1 MKTYKI
7 FYETLKSN
15 NCPVV
20 GHLAYRIDTKTRHV
34 RRKMASAFFLSP
46 KISAFH
52 DTRRCRTHVN
62 RLIVYPTSL
71 DRTRRT
77 RCRLRFLIEKSP
89 SNRTIGRAQTDNSY
103 LRITNTRQI
112 YKFLM
117 DSILLMLLIYHHLTC
132 YYFVR
137 HITCREI

>member
-1 MKTYKI
+1 MKMYKI
-7 FYETLKSN
+7 FYETLRSN
-15 NCPVV
+15 DCPVV

-52 DTRRCRTHVN
+52 DTRRCRIHVN

-71 DRTRRT
+71 DRTR
-77 RCRLRFLIEKSP
+77 CRLQFLIEKSP
-89 SNRTIGRAQTDNSY
+89 ANKTIAHTLAENSC
-103 LRITNTRQI
+103 LRIKITRQI

-117 DSILLMLLIYHHLTC
+117 DTILLMLLMYHHWTC
-132 YYFVR
+132 YYFVC
-137 HITCREI
+137 HTTCREI

>member
-1 MKTYKI
+1 MYKI
-7 FYETLKSN
+7 FYETLSSN

-71 DRTRRT
+71 DRTR
-77 RCRLRFLIEKSP
+77 CRMSVAIFDRKISTEQDYRP
-89 SNRTIGRAQTDNSY
+89 HTDRKFVSANIIINS
-103 LRITNTRQI
+103 TNLQI
-112 YKFLM
+112 SDGF
-117 DSILLMLLIYHHLTC
+117 DIVNFIDEPPFDMLLFNT
-132 YYFVR
+132 
-137 HITCREI
+137 TCREI

>member
-1 MKTYKI
+1 MKMYKI
-7 FYETLKSN
+7 FYETLRSN

-52 DTRRCRTHVN
+52 DTRRCRIHVN

-71 DRTRRT
+71 DRTR
-77 RCRLRFLIEKSP
+77 CRLQFLIEKSP
-89 SNRTIGRAQTDNSY
+89 ANKTIAHTLAENSC
-103 LRITNTRQI
+103 LRIKITRQI

-117 DSILLMLLIYHHLTC
+117 DTILLMLLMYHHWTC
-132 YYFVR
+132 YYFVC
-137 HITCREI
+137 HTTCREI

>member
-1 MKTYKI
+1 MKMYKI
-7 FYETLKSN
+7 FYETLRSN

-71 DRTRRT
+71 DRTRCRT
-77 RCRLRFLIEKSP
+77 SVAIFDRKIY
-89 SNRTIGRAQTDNSY
+89 TIGRTQTENSC
-103 LRITNTRQI
+103 LRITLISNYSTNLQI
-112 YKFLM
+112 SDGF
-117 DSILLMLLIYHHLTC
+117 DIVNFIDVPPFDMLLFC
-132 YYFVR
+132 VS
-137 HITCREI
+137 